1 MRVRW
6 QRVSLLMMTLLTLTV
21 WPAAGVQAQPT
32 AGRDTVVIGMSQE
45 PDFLN
50 PMFVEMAA
58 ARGVQATIFTDEFAS
73 YSAIPKMEGMGYQ
86 HRRIN
91 HSQKV
96 YVSGDVHTNTI
107 EGFWSLV
114 NAESAACTTRS
125 ARSIYRA
132 TLTSIRFGIT
142 AAIPGI

>member
-1 MRVRW
+1 MYHGGRRKNDSGRLLKGDLAKKTMVTGIVERKG
-6 QRVSLLMMTLLTLTV
+6 QIVVRVSQELTRLATGALV
-21 WPAAGVQAQPT
+21 KEYALP
-32 AGRDTVVIGMSQE
+32 
-45 PDFLN
+45 
-50 PMFVEMAA
+50 
-58 ARGVQATIFTDEFAS
+58 QATIFTDEFAS